1 MESFSMV
8 QHILE
13 IKLRVGNVKCTI
25 QIDWKFCCDE
35 EKIVGI
41 WVFMSQVKCGYI
53 WVYEQLNAP
62 AMNCTSGDHF
72 FTSPWGSWIPV
83 MVYMMNPQ
91 RIQRRD
97 FCRSRLGRVVGLVGL
112 VVWRRK
118 KKSWVWTVWTFGL
131 KLLNVAYNSKI
142 FKDFHDERWE
152 MRAFQSPWLTW

>member
-118 KKSWVWTVWTFGL
+118 KKVECELCERLALSCL
-131 KLLNVAYNSKI
+131 MLLIIQRYSKI
-142 FKDFHDERWE
+142 FMMRDERWE
-152 MRAFQSPWLTW
+152 LSNLPD